1 MKNSYNSIANNE
13 MKQTKKWAEDSN
25 RHFSKEDI
33 QMANSYT
40 ERYSISLSIRE
51 MQIKSTM
58 RYHLILRMAIIRQEI
73 TSANKDVEKKE
84 PLYTVDGKV
93 N

>member
-1 MKNSYNSIANNE
+1 
-13 MKQTKKWAEDSN
+13 
-25 RHFSKEDI
+25 
-33 QMANSYT
+33 MANSYT
-40 ERYSISLSIRE
+40 ERYSTSLSIRE

-58 RYHLILRMAIIRQEI
+58 RYHLIRRMALIRQEI
-73 TSANKDVEKKE
+73 TSANKDVEKRE

>member
-1 MKNSYNSIANNE
+1 
-13 MKQTKKWAEDSN
+13 
-25 RHFSKEDI
+25 
-33 QMANSYT
+33 MANSYT
-40 ERYSISLSIRE
+40 ERNSISLSIRE

-73 TSANKDVEKKE
+73 TTANKDVEKKE

>member
-1 MKNSYNSIANNE
+1 
-13 MKQTKKWAEDSN
+13 
-25 RHFSKEDI
+25 
-33 QMANSYT
+33 MANSYT
-40 ERYSISLSIRE
+40 ERNSISLSIRE
-51 MQIKSTM
+51 MQLKSTL

>member
-1 MKNSYNSIANNE
+1 
-13 MKQTKKWAEDSN
+13 
-25 RHFSKEDI
+25 
-33 QMANSYT
+33 MANSYT
-40 ERYSISLSIRE
+40 ERNSISLSIRE